1 MRPQWE
7 WQLAGPD
14 GTVLDRPL
22 SPAFT
27 TRYDAEEWLGA
38 QWRTLR
44 DQGVAS
50 VVLRNEGTLVPPA
63 HPLDVPARA
72 WHTGPGQTTAP

>member
-1 MRPQWE
+1 MTAVRPQWE
-7 WQLAGPD
+7 WELAGPD
-14 GTVLDRPL
+14 GGVLDRPL

-44 DQGVAS
+44 DQGAATA
-50 VVLRNEGTLVPPA
+50 VLRNEGRLVPPA
-63 HPLDVPARA
+63 YPLEA
-72 WHTGPGQTTAP
+72 PGR